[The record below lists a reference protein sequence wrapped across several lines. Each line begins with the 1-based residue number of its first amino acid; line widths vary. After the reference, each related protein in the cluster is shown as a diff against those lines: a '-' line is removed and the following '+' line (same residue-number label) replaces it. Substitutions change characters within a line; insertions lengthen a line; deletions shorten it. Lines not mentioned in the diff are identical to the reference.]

1 MAKPF
6 SKVGLRKTGARSIL
20 KAGSYQTQQRT
31 VKFKTKEPKGKR
43 KYPGKIL
50 EKKTLKKRLIIVDSC
65 EEEPEEILCAELSS
79 GDCVEVSEKEIANV
93 TEESFAVADVA
104 KEILF

>member
-1 MAKPF
+1 
-6 SKVGLRKTGARSIL
+6 
-20 KAGSYQTQQRT
+20 
-31 VKFKTKEPKGKR
+31 
-43 KYPGKIL
+43 
-50 EKKTLKKRLIIVDSC
+50 LIIVDSC